1 MKIYINKYRDHWISP
16 YTIVNYMFFW
26 TDWSKCGRRKGFVPD
41 AEFVDNPAWV
51 DKAVNYLA
59 PISQGIQWALDRVHP
74 RIEYVKIEP
83 WDTWS
88 MDNTLS
94 LIILPML
101 KQLKKDKHGAPF
113 VDDADVPDYLK
124 STSAPPKENPWD
136 TDDNHFKRWD
146 WILDEMIW
154 TFEQKVA
161 DDAEDQF
168 YDHTESRQEPDLE
181 KSVKA
186 LKVDQQ
192 GLDACNLRKKNG
204 FKLFGKYYEALWD

>member
-1 MKIYINKYRDHWISP
+1 MLD
-16 YTIVNYMFFW
+16 YMFFW
-26 TDWSKCGRRKGFVPD
+26 TAWSKCSRRKGFIPD

-51 DKAVNYLA
+51 NKAVNYLA
-59 PISQGIQWALDRVHP
+59 PISNGIQWVLDHVHP

-113 VDDADVPDYLK
+113 VDDTDVPDYLK
-124 STSAPPKENPWD
+124 STSSPPKENSWD

-146 WILDEMIW
+146 WVLDEMIW
-154 TFEQKVA
+154 AFEQKVA
-161 DDAEDQF
+161 DDAEGQF

-181 KSVKA
+181 KSVQA
-186 LKVDQQ
+186 IKVDQQ
-192 GLDACNLRKKNG
+192 GLDAWQLRKSNG